1 MARSSN
7 VTVPELVN
15 RAQTSTE
22 RTPPTR
28 NRMERAQR
36 DVVMEWVEGDV
47 GAETC
52 AGKRGG
58 LHRSATA
65 ITSRQSRTDCD
76 RHGGTYR

>member
-1 MARSSN
+1 
-7 VTVPELVN
+7 
-15 RAQTSTE
+15 
-22 RTPPTR
+22 
-28 NRMERAQR
+28 MERAQR

-58 LHRSATA
+58 LHRCAA
-65 ITSRQSRTDCD
+65 ITSRRSRTDCD